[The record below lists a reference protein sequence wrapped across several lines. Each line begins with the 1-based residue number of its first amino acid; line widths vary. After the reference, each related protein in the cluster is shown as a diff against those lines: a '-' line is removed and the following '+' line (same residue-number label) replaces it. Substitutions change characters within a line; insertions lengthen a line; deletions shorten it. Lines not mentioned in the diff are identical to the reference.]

1 MLSVSSAGSGQT
13 SGGWYEMIFFTTYV
27 TIIRRNH
34 ERPERRRGSP
44 ARVEGGT
51 IRLPIGTDVQA
62 GDYLEHRLANDEIRN
77 MVVIDVVPPYLPG
90 ANEADDYIEVTC
102 IPVERVAT
110 SQAVAPV
117 LHPAMSVAVKLFE
130 EGRMSEAVS
139 EAFRLVEAR
148 VQALTAREG
157 AGRSLMESVFAA
169 RPPQLDVT
177 TATGPAAEDERDGFQ
192 HLFIGAMLGLGR
204 ARVPDETSP
213 GALDETFEYLAV
225 ASMLMRRL
233 DRAESRLP

>member
-1 MLSVSSAGSGQT
+1 
-13 SGGWYEMIFFTTYV
+13 MIFFTTYV
-27 TIIRRNH
+27 AIIRRNQDRV
-34 ERPERRRGSP
+34 EKRRGSP

-51 IRLPIGTDVQA
+51 VRLPIGTDVQA

-77 MVVIDVVPPYLPG
+77 MVVIDVVPPYLAG
-90 ANEADDYIEVTC
+90 AGETDDYIEVTC
-102 IPVERVAT
+102 IPVERVT
-110 SQAVAPV
+110 TRQVVTPV
-117 LHPAMSVAVKLFE
+117 LHPAMSIAVKLVE
-130 EGRMSEAVS
+130 EGRLSEAVS

-148 VQALTAREG
+148 VQALTAAEG
-157 AGRSLMESVFAA
+157 AGRPLMESVFAA

-177 TATGPAAEDERDGFQ
+177 TATGPGAEDERDGFR
-192 HLFIGAMLGLGR
+192 HLFIGAMLGLGTPR
-204 ARVPDETSP
+204 GSDETPP